1 MRLEARKYLYDV
13 QEAAKLASQFTS
25 GKTLEDYEQNPMLR
39 LAVERAFAII
49 GEALVQ
55 LARAE
60 EQVASRISE
69 LRSII
74 AFRNVLTH
82 EYAQIDNRL
91 VWGIVETKLPILI
104 QEVDALMDEPD

>member
-13 QEAAKLASQFTS
+13 QEAAKLVSQFAS
-25 GKTLEDYEQNPMLR
+25 GKAFEDYEQNPMLR

-55 LARAE
+55 LARVD
-60 EQVASRISE
+60 EQLASRISE
-69 LRSII
+69 FRSII
-74 AFRNVLTH
+74 AFRNILTH

-91 VWGIVETKLPILI
+91 VWGIVETKLPVLI
-104 QEVDALMDEPD
+104 HEVDALMDEPD